1 MLLDVSFLLDAIKSK
16 ELLLLTLFT
25 KLEDDVS
32 ATVVV
37 AARSDSLAR
46 PEADT
51 EVAELAVLELIWNDL
66 EMLSN
71 LDDS

>member
-1 MLLDVSFLLDAIKSK
+1 MVVVSFLLDAIKSK

-25 KLEDDVS
+25 MLEDVTS

-46 PEADT
+46 PEAAIDA
-51 EVAELAVLELIWNDL
+51 VVAVLELIWNDL

-71 LDDS
+71 FDDS